1 MPAMSMSFKSIK
13 YSYESTNNNKKT
25 KQNKTGHK
33 SIASDLYDSR
43 K

>member
-1 MPAMSMSFKSIK
+1 MNQQAIIK
-13 YSYESTNNNKKT
+13 KNKIKT
-25 KQNKTGHK
+25 KKTGHK